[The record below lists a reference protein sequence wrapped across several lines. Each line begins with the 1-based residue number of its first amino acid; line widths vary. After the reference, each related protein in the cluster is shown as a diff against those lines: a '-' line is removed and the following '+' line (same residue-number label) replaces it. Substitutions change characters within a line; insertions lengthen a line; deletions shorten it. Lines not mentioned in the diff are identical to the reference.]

1 MRGKKRTMRE
11 KKRDKTKVNP
21 LSGAEDKEPAAPL
34 KTLRKGQKA
43 SASTVII
50 PGTGEV
56 IKDVTGKEA
65 RRLVST

>member
-1 MRGKKRTMRE
+1 MRE
-11 KKRDKTKVNP
+11 KKRDKTKINP
-21 LSGAEDKEPAAPL
+21 ISGAEDKEPAAPL

-65 RRLVST
+65 KRVVTT